1 LRKTCVW
8 IVLLFGVPTVGWAQE
23 YPRGE
28 VFVGYSYLRIDDGGV
43 NTIAPNIFTINRG
56 LNGWE
61 ASASFNLTPWLALKA
76 DGSGHYG
83 DLINFNAAQANMFH
97 IDNFQASVQSYSFLG
112 GPVLAYR
119 RPRYKPFVHALFGG
133 RAVRDEVTIN
143 IPGIELLHTTTVG
156 TQFAMAFGG
165 GLDVR
170 ITSRLSA
177 RIVQADYMLSNHLE
191 AGGNLRASAGI
202 VFEFGGPRSDRS
214 KNNAPS
220 ASSGVLFPALGIR
233 GNEAAGRGVL
243 IVEVLA
249 GGAGES
255 SGLRVGDIIDSLD
268 GTPVTAP
275 GDLLA
280 QLSSRASATSVR
292 LGVMAR
298 GLWQTETTVLLSAS
312 R

>member
-1 LRKTCVW
+1 LRKLCLCLVLFSSCVP
-8 IVLLFGVPTVGWAQE
+8 IIARAQE

-28 VFVGYSYLRIDDGGV
+28 AFVGYSYLRIDDGGV
-43 NTIAPNIFTINRG
+43 NTLAPNIFTINRG

-61 ASASFNLTPWLALKA
+61 AAGSFNITPWFALKA

-97 IDNFQASVQSYSFLG
+97 IDNLQASVQSYSFLG

-133 RAVRDEVTIN
+133 RTVRDEVTIN
-143 IPGIELLHTTTVG
+143 IPGIELLHTTSVG

-170 ITSRLSA
+170 ITNRLSA
-177 RIVQADYMLSNHLE
+177 RVVQADYLLSNHLE

-202 VFEFGGPRSDRS
+202 VFEFGGPRTDKSR
-214 KNNAPS
+214 NNATPP
-220 ASSGVLFPALGIR
+220 SSGVLFPALGIR

-249 GGAGES
+249 GGSGES

-268 GTPVTAP
+268 GTPVGAP
-275 GDLLA
+275 SDLLA
-280 QLSSRASATSVR
+280 QLSNRASGTSVR

-298 GLWQTETTVLLSAS
+298 GLWQTETNLVL